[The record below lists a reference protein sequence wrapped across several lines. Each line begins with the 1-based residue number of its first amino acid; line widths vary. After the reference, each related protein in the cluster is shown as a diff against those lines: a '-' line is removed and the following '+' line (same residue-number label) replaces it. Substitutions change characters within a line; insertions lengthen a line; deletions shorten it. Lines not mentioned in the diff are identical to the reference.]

1 MGKRHSGV
9 LKNKKGSDISNAW
22 YPVFYVSIAKP
33 YNNAIRMVCQNA
45 KGKKD
50 IYRRSDARQKYVTQT
65 FTV

>member
-33 YNNAIRMVCQNA
+33 YNNA

-50 IYRRSDARQKYVTQT
+50 ICRRSDARQKYVTQT